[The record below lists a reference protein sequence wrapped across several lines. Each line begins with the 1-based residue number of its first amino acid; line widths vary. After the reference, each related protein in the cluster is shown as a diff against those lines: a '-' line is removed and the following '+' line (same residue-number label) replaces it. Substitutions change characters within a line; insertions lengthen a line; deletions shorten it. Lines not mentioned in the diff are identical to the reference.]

1 LKFDGQNQTEAKIKW
16 SKMYFF
22 LILVGSIGSSQR
34 YNAHRI
40 QNSTF
45 FSFAANSRTALTEH
59 IIEVSSLDTNFKTAR
74 VISDEQ
80 PHWPLRNCSMSVEH
94 EN

>member
-1 LKFDGQNQTEAKIKW
+1 MAKIKLKQKLNGQKCIF
-16 SKMYFF
+16 SLYLSGALGPHKDITHIEFR
-22 LILVGSIGSSQR
+22 ILL
-34 YNAHRI
+34 
-40 QNSTF
+40 F
-45 FSFAANSRTALTEH
+45 FSFAANSRTALTER